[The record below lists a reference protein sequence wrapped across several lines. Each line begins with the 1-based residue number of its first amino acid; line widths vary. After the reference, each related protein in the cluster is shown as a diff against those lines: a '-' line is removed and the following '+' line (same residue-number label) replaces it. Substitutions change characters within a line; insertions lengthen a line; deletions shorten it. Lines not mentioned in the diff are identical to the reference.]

1 MNLRHSALAAA
12 CALTLSTL
20 PVIANAAAMPMPV
33 PSAPAPAYSN
43 DNGFYAGAFGGP
55 GFVHDIDGIE
65 FKAPSWQAGAQV
77 GYKIGPFRVEG
88 EFAYINDKFKEFDI
102 KLQNYI
108 GMFNGLVDLRND
120 VVPFVPYLGVGIGG
134 IHFRGVINGQDFQ
147 VTDSEDKFAMQ
158 GIIGASVP
166 LSDTTSLFLD
176 YRYIATTDHVFDND
190 IYQTHTVN
198 FGANVR
204 FDI

>member
-1 MNLRHSALAAA
+1 MNLRHSAIAAA
-12 CALTLSTL
+12 CALTLTTL
-20 PVIANAAAMPMPV
+20 PMIANAAAMPMPV
-33 PSAPAPAYSN
+33 PSAPSAYSN

-55 GFVHDIDGIE
+55 GFVHDVDGIE
-65 FKAPSWQAGAQV
+65 FKSPSWQAGAQV
-77 GYKIGPFRVEG
+77 GYKAGPIRVEA
-88 EFAYINDKFKEFDI
+88 EFEYINDKFKEFDI
-102 KLQNYI
+102 KLQNYL
-108 GMFNGLVDLRND
+108 GMLNVYYDLRND
-120 VVPFVPYLGVGIGG
+120 VLPFVPYVGLGAGG
-134 IHFRGVINGQDFQ
+134 IHFRGVIDGQTFII
-147 VTDSEDKFAMQ
+147 TDSEDKFAAQ

-176 YRYIATTDHVFDND
+176 YRYIASTSHVFDND